1 MQRKGWSEMRFL
13 AKLLKHW
20 YLYLIPVLILPAG
33 AAVYAERTLKV
44 YESSALLYIQNS
56 DPITGV
62 NISGFSQYASPA
74 QNGANAMNELL
85 QSESFTVTVAE
96 VTNLANQYDL
106 TTRAGQDLA
115 YMRLHNDITIAPSA
129 VGGNTV
135 SITVDDKDATIAQQ
149 IAAGLI
155 TVFADYFATQRLALD
170 KKTEQFLLKEISAA
184 KELVTQD
191 TQRVNQYL
199 AAHPNLTTQSQ
210 DPTLAQLEQQLQ
222 QDETNVQMLN
232 GRLSSVQFDE
242 AAATTGNSQLFT
254 VLDQPQV
261 PTNSTLHLKKLAVYP
276 LGGLGAALALVVL
289 IVGLRTVLDRKVYST
304 RDLRVI
310 AEDLEL
316 EVTNLLTVPQL
327 TTGGRNGSGDLLPGV
342 LVPVLA
348 VLPQQD
354 SEALNQELRRAV
366 GVSPDDM

>member
-1 MQRKGWSEMRFL
+1 MRFL

-56 DPITGV
+56 DPTTGV
-62 NISGFSQYASPA
+62 NIAGFTAYNTPA

-96 VTNLANQYDL
+96 VTDLANQYDL
-106 TTRAGQDLA
+106 TTGGGQGAA
-115 YMRLHNDITIAPSA
+115 YVRLHNDIAIAPSG

-135 SITVDDKDATIAQQ
+135 SITVDDKDPKIAQQ
-149 IAAGLI
+149 LAAGLI
-155 TVFADYFATQRLALD
+155 TVCADYFSQQRLTLD
-170 KKTEQFLLKEISAA
+170 KKAEQFLQKEITGA
-184 KELVTQD
+184 KEAVTQD

-199 AAHPNLTTQSQ
+199 AAHPALTLQSQ
-210 DPTLAQLEQQLQ
+210 DPTLAQLNQQLQ
-222 QDETNVQMLN
+222 QDLASVQTLN
-232 GRLSSVQFDE
+232 EKLSSVQFDE

-261 PTNSTLHLKKLAVYP
+261 PTNSTLHLKKLIVYP
-276 LGGLGAALALVVL
+276 LGGLGAALALVML

-304 RDLRVI
+304 QDLRVI